1 MNKIS
6 CDMCIDLM
14 PLVQDGVASDD
25 SRNAVLRHLQECPDC
40 RALYEGEIPAPSK
53 SHELLGKVQRRAQL
67 FSAMV
72 MMFGIFY
79 GLMLTAGNGIF
90 MNVVIMPVI
99 GGIGY
104 YLFRWKAIIIV
115 PPLLLVTHFITNALG
130 LGGQG
135 LMPIE
140 VVLWTAIYCGV
151 ALVGFVIA
159 ALLHFVFKKEDDT
172 K

>member
-1 MNKIS
+1 MNKIT

-14 PLVQDGVASDD
+14 PLVQDGVASED
-25 SRNAVLRHLQECPDC
+25 SRNAVLQHLQECPDC

-53 SHELLGKVQRRAQL
+53 SHELLGKVQRRARI

-79 GLMLTAGNGIF
+79 GLMLTAGNGLF
-90 MNVVIMPVI
+90 LNVIIMPVI
-99 GGIGY
+99 GGIAY

-130 LGGQG
+130 LEGQQ
-135 LMPIE
+135 LMPVE
-140 VVLWTAIYCGV
+140 VILWTSIYCGV
-151 ALVGFVIA
+151 ALVGFIIA
-159 ALLHFVFKKEDDT
+159 ALLHFAFKKEADE

>member
-1 MNKIS
+1 MNKIT

-67 FSAMV
+67 FSAMI

-79 GLMLTAGNGIF
+79 GLMLTAGSELF
-90 MNVVIMPVI
+90 LNVIIMPII
-99 GGIGY
+99 GGLGY
-104 YLFRWKAIIIV
+104 YLFRWKGLYII
-115 PPLLLVTHFITNALG
+115 PSLLLVTHIVTNYLG
-130 LGGQG
+130 LGSEVLEPMG
-135 LMPIE
+135 LFM
-140 VVLWTAIYCGV
+140 WTAIYCGV

-159 ALLHFVFKKEDDT
+159 ALLHFVFKKEDD
-172 K
+172 KK

>member
-6 CDMCIDLM
+6 CDMCIDLI
-14 PLVQDGVASDD
+14 PLVQDGVASED
-25 SRNAVLRHLQECPDC
+25 SRNAVLQHLQECPDC
-40 RALYEGEIPAPSK
+40 RALYEGEIPAPSE
-53 SHELLGKVQRRAQL
+53 SHELLRKVQRQAQV

-90 MNVVIMPVI
+90 MNVIIMPII

-104 YLFRWKAIIIV
+104 YLFRWKVLYIV
-115 PPLLLVTHFITNALG
+115 PSLLFVTHIITNYLG
-130 LGGQG
+130 LGGEVLEPIDL
-135 LMPIE
+135 LM
-140 VVLWTAIYCGV
+140 WTAIYCGV

-159 ALLHFVFKKEDDT
+159 ALLHFAFKKEDD
-172 K
+172 

>member
-14 PLVQDGVASDD
+14 PLVQDGVASED
-25 SRNAVLRHLQECPDC
+25 SRNAVLQHLQECSDC
-40 RALYEGEIPAPSK
+40 RALYEGEIPMPSNTK
-53 SHELLGKVQRRAQL
+53 EILGKVKRRAQL

-90 MNVVIMPVI
+90 MNVIIMPVI

-104 YLFRWKAIIIV
+104 YLFRWKGLYIV
-115 PPLLLVTHFITNALG
+115 PSLLLVTHIVTNYLG
-130 LGGQG
+130 LGGEVLDPMG
-135 LMPIE
+135 LF
-140 VVLWTAIYCGV
+140 LWTAIYCGV

-159 ALLHFVFKKEDDT
+159 ALLHFAFKKEDDE

>member
-1 MNKIS
+1 MNKIT

-14 PLVQDGVASDD
+14 PLVQDGVASED
-25 SRNAVLRHLQECPDC
+25 SRNAVLQHLQECPDC
-40 RALYEGEIPAPSK
+40 RALYEGEIPAPTK
-53 SHELLGKVQRRAQL
+53 SHELLDKVQRRAQL

-90 MNVVIMPVI
+90 MNVIIMPII

-104 YLFRWKAIIIV
+104 YLFRWKGLYIV
-115 PPLLLVTHFITNALG
+115 PSLLLVTHFVTNYLG
-130 LGGQG
+130 LGSEVLEPMG
-135 LMPIE
+135 LFM
-140 VVLWTAIYCGV
+140 WTVIYCGV

-159 ALLHFVFKKEDDT
+159 ALLHFVFRKEDE

>member
-1 MNKIS
+1 MNKIT

-14 PLVQDGVASDD
+14 PLVQDGVASED
-25 SRNAVLRHLQECPDC
+25 SRNAVLRHLQECPNC
-40 RALYEGEIPAPSK
+40 RSLYEGEIPSPSK
-53 SHELLGKVQRRAQL
+53 SYELLGKVQRRAQL

-90 MNVVIMPVI
+90 MNVIIMPVI
-99 GGIGY
+99 GGISY
-104 YLFRWKAIIIV
+104 YLFRWKAILIV
-115 PPLLLVTHFITNALG
+115 PPLLLATHFLTNALG
-130 LGGQG
+130 LEGQR
-135 LMPIE
+135 LMPVE
-140 VVLWTAIYCGV
+140 VLMWTAIYCGV

-159 ALLHFVFKKEDDT
+159 ALLHFAFKKEDDE

>member
-1 MNKIS
+1 MNKIT

-67 FSAMV
+67 FSAMI

-79 GLMLTAGNGIF
+79 GLMLTAGSELF
-90 MNVVIMPVI
+90 LNVIIMPII
-99 GGIGY
+99 GGLGY
-104 YLFRWKAIIIV
+104 YLFRWKGLYII
-115 PPLLLVTHFITNALG
+115 PSLLLVTHIVTNYLG
-130 LGGQG
+130 LGSEVLEPMG
-135 LMPIE
+135 LFM
-140 VVLWTAIYCGV
+140 WTAIYCGV
-151 ALVGFVIA
+151 ALVGFVIS
-159 ALLHFVFKKEDDT
+159 ALLHFVFKKEDD
-172 K
+172 KK

>member
-1 MNKIS
+1 MNKIT

-79 GLMLTAGNGIF
+79 GLMLTAGSELF
-90 MNVVIMPVI
+90 LNVIIMPII

-104 YLFRWKAIIIV
+104 YLFRWKGLYIV
-115 PPLLLVTHFITNALG
+115 PSLLLVTHIVTNYLG
-130 LGGQG
+130 LGGEVLEPMG
-135 LMPIE
+135 LFM
-140 VVLWTAIYCGV
+140 
-151 ALVGFVIA
+151 
-159 ALLHFVFKKEDDT
+159 
-172 K
+172 

>member
-1 MNKIS
+1 MNKIT

-25 SRNAVLRHLQECPDC
+25 SRNAVLHHLQECPDC
-40 RALYEGEIPAPSK
+40 MALYEGEIPAPSK
-53 SHELLGKVQRRAQL
+53 THELMCKVQRRAQL

-90 MNVVIMPVI
+90 MNVIIMPII

-104 YLFRWKAIIIV
+104 YLFRWKGLYIV
-115 PPLLLVTHFITNALG
+115 PSLLLVTHIVTYYLG
-130 LGGQG
+130 LGGEVLEPMG
-135 LMPIE
+135 LFM
-140 VVLWTAIYCGV
+140 WTAIYCGV

-159 ALLHFVFKKEDDT
+159 ALLHFVFRKEDE

>member
-1 MNKIS
+1 MNKIT

-14 PLVQDGVASDD
+14 PLVHDGVASED
-25 SRNAVLRHLQECPDC
+25 SRNAVLKHLQECHDC

-53 SHELLGKVQRRAQL
+53 TNDLLHKLTRRAQV

-90 MNVVIMPVI
+90 MNVIIMPII

-104 YLFRWKAIIIV
+104 YLFRWKGLYIV
-115 PPLLLVTHFITNALG
+115 PSLLLVTHIITNYLG
-130 LGGQG
+130 LGGEVLEPMG
-135 LMPIE
+135 LFM
-140 VVLWTAIYCGV
+140 WTTIYCGV

-159 ALLHFVFKKEDDT
+159 ALLHFAFRKEDDE

>member
-14 PLVQDGVASDD
+14 PLVQDGVASED
-25 SRNAVLRHLQECPDC
+25 SRNAVLQHLQECPDC
-40 RALYEGEIPAPSK
+40 RALYEGEIPTPSNTK
-53 SHELLGKVQRRAQL
+53 EILGKVTRRAQL

-79 GLMLTAGNGIF
+79 GLMLTSGSGMFYNA
-90 MNVVIMPVI
+90 MIMPII

-104 YLFRWKAIIIV
+104 YLFRWKGLYILPV
-115 PPLLLVTHFITNALG
+115 LLFATHFMINALG
-130 LGGQG
+130 LGEEYLVLPG
-135 LMPIE
+135 LLMM
-140 VVLWTAIYCGV
+140 TGIYCAF
-151 ALVGFVIA
+151 ALIGFIVA
-159 ALLHFVFKKEDDT
+159 ALLHFALKKEDDE

>member
-1 MNKIS
+1 MNKIT

-14 PLVQDGVASDD
+14 PLVQDGVASED
-25 SRNAVLRHLQECPDC
+25 SRNAVLKHLQECPDC
-40 RALYEGEIPAPSK
+40 RALYEGEIPTPSNTK
-53 SHELLGKVQRRAQL
+53 EILGKVKRRAQL

-159 ALLHFVFKKEDDT
+159 ALLHFAFKKEDDT

>member
-1 MNKIS
+1 MNKIT

-79 GLMLTAGNGIF
+79 GLMLTAGSELF
-90 MNVVIMPVI
+90 LNVIIMPII

-104 YLFRWKAIIIV
+104 YLFRLKGLYIV
-115 PPLLLVTHFITNALG
+115 PSLLLVTHIITNYLG
-130 LGGQG
+130 LGGEVLEPMG
-135 LMPIE
+135 LFM
-140 VVLWTAIYCGV
+140 WTAIYCGV

-159 ALLHFVFKKEDDT
+159 ALLHFAFKKENDE